1 VTAIFQWVSMMFV
14 PVLCGAILLWGLWK
28 RAPVYELFIE
38 GVREGLEAAVTM
50 LPFLMAIFL
59 GLETLTVSGAMGF
72 LESLV
77 KPILNAVGI
86 PEQLTPLIILRPVTG
101 SGSLAVLQDTIAQ
114 AGADSF
120 VGRAACI
127 LSGSCETVFYV
138 IGMYF
143 SVTSVKKIRHC
154 LPIGMICYIIGVF
167 GAVWICR
174 IMS

>member
-1 VTAIFQWVSMMFV
+1 VTTIFQWISVMFV
-14 PVLCGAILLWGLWK
+14 PVLCGSILLWGILK
-28 RAPVYELFIE
+28 KAPVYELFIE

-59 GLETLTVSGAMGF
+59 GLETLTASGAMGF

-77 KPILNAVGI
+77 KPFLNAVGI
-86 PEQLTPLIILRPVTG
+86 PEQLTPLILLRPVTG
-101 SGSLAVLQDTIAQ
+101 SGSLAVLRDTVEA
-114 AGADSF
+114 AGPDSF
-120 VGRAACI
+120 AGRAACI

-138 IGMYF
+138 LGMYF
-143 SVTSVKKIRHC
+143 SVTSVTKIRHC
-154 LPIGMICYIIGVF
+154 LPVGLICYIIGVF